1 MAAGTMTPAPA
12 GDAATGG
19 PSTNGGE
26 PLVRVDDLTVDYRND
41 DQWVSVVKD
50 VSFSI
55 GRGET
60 LGLAGES
67 GCGKTTTAL
76 AMFGYNKAGSRV
88 AGGRV
93 TFDGRDL
100 LGLSDR
106 QMQPIRGARISLV
119 PQNPAST
126 LTPSMKVGR
135 QVVETLEGHG
145 VSSGGDAMD
154 RTVELFGQVGCP
166 SRPRSPAATPTS
178 SAEASSSGW

>member
-1 MAAGTMTPAPA
+1 MAGNAASDTMTPAPA

-19 PSTNGGE
+19 PTTNGGE

-76 AMFGYNKAGSRV
+76 AMFGYHKPGSRV
-88 AGGRV
+88 AGGRSPS
-93 TFDGRDL
+93 TAGTCSACPTARC
-100 LGLSDR
+100 S
-106 QMQPIRGARISLV
+106 PYGA
-119 PQNPAST
+119 PAS
-126 LTPSMKVGR
+126 R
-135 QVVETLEGHG
+135 W
-145 VSSGGDAMD
+145 
-154 RTVELFGQVGCP
+154 CP
-166 SRPRSPAATPTS
+166 RIRPARSRRR
-178 SAEASSSGW
+178 